1 MTFTFKFT
9 YCAWGLFVDS
19 VTADV
24 RETRSRLLVSGGRRC
39 PSCHLASLTLVVDVA
54 AVVPAL
60 VAVAVA
66 AFLVVAV
73 LVVAVPAYTLVAVVP
88 ALVAAF
94 LVVAVLVVVFLVAV
108 PAYTLVAVVPALVVA
123 LPRRHSSPYCCWSL
137 W

>member
-60 VAVAVA
+60 VA
-66 AFLVVAV
+66 AF

>member
-73 LVVAVPAYTLVAVVP
+73 LVVAVPAD
-88 ALVAAF
+88 
-94 LVVAVLVVVFLVAV
+94 
-108 PAYTLVAVVPALVVA
+108 TLVAVVPALVVA